1 MNLLGDLIKDTPLFE
16 GKWDKK
22 KKKTDQDSNPQLL
35 NQGAYPPLLCY
46 NRCPTQ
52 AITITRPITFT

>member
-35 NQGAYPPLLCY
+35 NQGAYALPLC
-46 NRCPTQ
+46 Q
-52 AITITRPITFT
+52 APITRPITFT